1 MSVLQQQQLDKD
13 SFLYEN
19 IKVYNRIFKYL
30 WENRSESKF

>member
-19 IKVYNRIFKYL
+19 IKVYNRIFEYL
-30 WENRSESKF
+30 WKNRSESKF